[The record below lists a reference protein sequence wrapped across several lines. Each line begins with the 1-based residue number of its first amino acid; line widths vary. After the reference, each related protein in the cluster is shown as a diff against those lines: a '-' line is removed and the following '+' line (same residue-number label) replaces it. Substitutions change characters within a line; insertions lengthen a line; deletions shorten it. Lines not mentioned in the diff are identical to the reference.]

1 MMAASAGTFK
11 MDTVKEVM
19 ATGAS
24 LWRPSA
30 FRASVLALKWR
41 SVALSGVDVF
51 SVENG
56 QIAEV
61 WPYSGDQAA
70 KDVF

>member
-19 ATGAS
+19 ATGAQ
-24 LWRPSA
+24 
-30 FRASVLALKWR
+30 LAATISFSGQRTGLKWR
-41 SVALSGVDVF
+41 SGVLSGVDVF
-51 SVENG
+51 SMENG

>member
-24 LWRPSA
+24 LRRPSA
-30 FRASVLALKWR
+30 SQASVL
-41 SVALSGVDVF
+41 ALSGVDVF

-61 WPYSGDQAA
+61 WPFFGDQAA